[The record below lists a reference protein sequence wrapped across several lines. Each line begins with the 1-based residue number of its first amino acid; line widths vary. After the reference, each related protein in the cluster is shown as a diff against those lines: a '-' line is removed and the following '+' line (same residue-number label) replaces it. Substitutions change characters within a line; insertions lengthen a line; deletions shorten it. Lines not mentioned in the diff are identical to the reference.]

1 MQSSA
6 GTMPLLYSSYPPETI
21 SRLARHLF
29 THQEGIKIAAF
40 LVKTYLI
47 I

>member
-6 GTMPLLYSSYPPETI
+6 GTIPLLYSSYPPEII

-40 LVKTYLI
+40 LVKTY
-47 I
+47 